1 MTFKKRQK
9 EAARQEKMQEKAAR
23 RLQKKA
29 EDATR
34 VPGAGPAIET
44 RPIELFTL
52 PPEEREFV
60 PEA

>member
-1 MTFKKRQK
+1 
-9 EAARQEKMQEKAAR
+9 MQEKAAR

-52 PPEEREFV
+52 PPEERELL